1 MVKPRIDTMLFPQGK
16 SKALTLSYDDGVIQ
30 DRKLVAL
37 MNTYNVKGTFNLG
50 SGVLGVI
57 DKAAFEGKTVDVSK
71 VGPDEVKDLYA
82 GHEVAGHGLYHSS
95 LANIG
100 TPAAMYEI
108 IEDKRR
114 LEELSGRCVRGFAYP
129 FGIFDDTVKKM
140 LELAGYEYA
149 RVVPST
155 GGFELPQDFL
165 EWKATCHH
173 NDERLM
179 ELAKKF
185 CESGGRFRRPELFY
199 LWGHAYEFDIND
211 NWDVIENFLKYVS
224 RFGDIIWFATNI
236 EICDYIKAYRSLKY
250 SADAKTIYN
259 PSATAV
265 WLNIYGET
273 YKLDGGTVIKL

>member
-1 MVKPRIDTMLFPQGK
+1 MLFPDGK

-30 DRKLVAL
+30 DRKLVGL
-37 MNTYNVKGTFNLG
+37 MNLYNVKGTFNLG
-50 SGVLGVI
+50 SGVLGVK
-57 DKAAFEGKTVDVSK
+57 DKAVFDGRQVDISK
-71 VGPDEVKDLYA
+71 VEPDEVKDLYS

-114 LEELSGRCVRGFAYP
+114 LEELSGYCVRGFAYP
-129 FGIFDDTVKKM
+129 FGIFDENVKSM
-140 LELAGYEYA
+140 LGLAGYEYA

-155 GGFELPQDFL
+155 GTFDLPQDFH

-179 ELAKKF
+179 ELAKSF
-185 CESGGRFRRPELFY
+185 CEVKGRFRRPELFY

-224 RFGDIIWFATNI
+224 QYNDLIWFATNI
-236 EICDYIKAYRSLKY
+236 EVCDYIKAYRSLKY
-250 SADAKTIYN
+250 SVDAKTILN
-259 PSATAV
+259 PSAIAIWINV
-265 WLNIYGET
+265 YGET
-273 YKLDGGTVIKL
+273 YKLEAGATIKLQ